1 MNLFKNRFIA
11 HRGLHKSKIIPE
23 NSIQAFKNAMGKNY
37 AIEFDINITID
48 NQIVIFHDDDLNR
61 LCNKKERIEEVTY
74 DFLKDLKLYES
85 DEKIPLLKELLV
97 EISGKIP
104 LVIEIKKHKNIG
116 ILENKLV
123 DLLENYK
130 GKYLICS
137 FDKEILSWFKKY
149 KPNFKRGLIFESIPN
164 KFEKYNKTLFLYKYY
179 KTKADFISLDYKL
192 LDSSVYDFCV
202 KNSLDLIT
210 WTIRNKENFE
220 KVKEKV
226 DAVIFESL
234 FKL

>member
-11 HRGLHKSKIIPE
+11 HRGLHKSRIIPE
-23 NSIQAFKNAMGKNY
+23 NSIQAFKNAMEKNY

-48 NQIVIFHDDDLNR
+48 KQIVIFHDDDLNR

-97 EISGKIP
+97 EISGKIL

-137 FDKEILSWFKKY
+137 FEKNILFWFKKN
-149 KPNFKRGLIFESIPN
+149 KPNFKRGLIFESNPK

-179 KTKADFISLDYKL
+179 KSRADFISLDYKL
-192 LDSSVYDFCV
+192 LESSIYDFCKR
-202 KNSLDLIT
+202 KNLQIIS
-210 WTIRNKENFE
+210 WTIRDKKNYE
-220 KVKEKV
+220 KIKTKV
-226 DAVIFESL
+226 DAVIFENIIL
-234 FKL
+234 

>member
-11 HRGLHKSKIIPE
+11 HRGLHKSRIIPE
-23 NSIQAFKNAMGKNY
+23 NSIQAFKNAMEKNY

-48 NQIVIFHDDDLNR
+48 KQIVIFHDDDLNR
-61 LCNKKERIEEVTY
+61 LCNKKEKIEEVTY

-85 DEKIPLLKELLV
+85 DEKIPLLKELLDEV
-97 EISGKIP
+97 NEKIP

-116 ILENKLV
+116 LLENKLV

-137 FDKEILSWFKKY
+137 FEKNILFWFKKN
-149 KPNFKRGLIFESIPN
+149 KPNFKRGLIFESNPK

-179 KTKADFISLDYKL
+179 KIKPDFISLDYKL
-192 LDSSVYDFCV
+192 LESSIYDFCKR
-202 KNSLDLIT
+202 KNLQIIS
-210 WTIRNKENFE
+210 WTIRDKKNYE
-220 KVKEKV
+220 KIKTKV
-226 DAVIFESL
+226 DAVIFENIIL
-234 FKL
+234 

>member
-11 HRGLHKSKIIPE
+11 HRGLHKSRIIPE

-97 EISGKIP
+97 EISGKIL

-149 KPNFKRGLIFESIPN
+149 KPNFKRGLIFESNPK

-210 WTIRNKENFE
+210 WTIRNKENYD
-220 KVKEKV
+220 KIKIKV
-226 DAVIFESL
+226 DAIIFENIIL
-234 FKL
+234 